1 MRFRPFNALR
11 PTPELAAQVAS
22 LPYDV
27 VNTAEVRALI
37 EGNPLSFLRV
47 VRAEAELAPEVDPY
61 SAPVYAQAK
70 ANLERLQAEGAL
82 VREGEPALYVYQ
94 QRMGDHTQR
103 GIVGLCH
110 IEDYE
115 KDIIKKHE
123 KTRQKKEDD
132 RTTLNRTLSAH
143 PGPVF
148 LTYKAQDAI
157 NAIVAQTCAGAPL
170 IDFTAPDAVQHTI
183 WKIADP
189 AALAAEFGKI
199 PVSYVADGHHRS
211 ASAARV
217 GKERREANPNH
228 TGDEDYNWF
237 LTVSFPHDELKILPY
252 NRVVKDLNGY
262 TKEALL
268 SALSELGELAPAMD
282 PNPGAVGEVCIYLG
296 GQWFKLTLPPLET
309 DDVIARL
316 DVSRLQD
323 LILDPLL
330 AVGDPRTSDRV
341 DFIGG
346 IRGTGELEKLVD
358 AGDWEIAFS
367 LYPVTI
373 QQLMDI
379 ADAGSIM
386 PPKSTWFEPK
396 LRSGLFVNLF

>member
-1 MRFRPFNALR
+1 MRFRAFNALR
-11 PTPELAAQVAS
+11 PKPELAAQVAS

-27 VNTAEVRALI
+27 VNTAEVRDLI
-37 EGNPLSFLRV
+37 DGNPLSFLRV
-47 VRAEAELAPEVDPY
+47 VRAEAELPEGTNPYAPE
-61 SAPVYAQAK
+61 VYAQAK
-70 ANLERLQAEGAL
+70 ANLDRLQRDGAL
-82 VREGEPALYVYQ
+82 EREPEPSLYVYQ
-94 QRMGDHTQR
+94 QRMGEHTQR

-115 KDIIKKHE
+115 NNVIKKHE
-123 KTRQKKEDD
+123 KTRQAKEDD
-132 RTTLNRTLSAH
+132 RTTLNRTLGAH

-148 LTYKAQDAI
+148 LTYRAQDAV
-157 NAIVAQTCAGAPL
+157 NAIVAETCEGDPL
-170 IDFTAPDAVQHTI
+170 FDFTAPDRVQHTV

-189 AALAAEFGKI
+189 ARVVAAFATI

-217 GKERREANPNH
+217 GRERREANPNH
-228 TGDEDYNWF
+228 TGDEAYNWF

-268 SALSELGELAPAMD
+268 SALSAIGELAPAMD
-282 PNPGAVGEVCIYLG
+282 PNPGAVGEVCFYVG
-296 GQWFKLTLPPLET
+296 GQWFKLTLPEVP
-309 DDVIARL
+309 DADVIARL

-323 LILDPLL
+323 LVLDPLL

-346 IRGTGELEKLVD
+346 IRGTAELEKLVD
-358 AGDWEIAFS
+358 AGAFEIAFS
-367 LYPVTI
+367 MFPVTI
-373 QQLMDI
+373 EQLMDI
-379 ADAGSIM
+379 ADADSIM

-396 LRSGLFVNLF
+396 LRSGLFVNTF